1 MTIEKQTTVVIPVDL
16 LLDEVKKMHDA
27 KFRLVQVGCGQFTD
41 QFEINYSFERECVFS
56 NLRIIIEKETRVPSI
71 TDLYHAA
78 FVYENEIHD
87 LFGIGFFGISLDYQG
102 TFIRTKEKHPFYN
115 PTENDSSM
123 RPQEGGF

>member
-27 KFRLVQVGCGQFTD
+27 KYRLVQVGCGQFKD
-41 QFEINYSFERECVFS
+41 QIEINYSFERDLVFS
-56 NLRIIIEKETRVPSI
+56 NLRITIDKETQVPSV

-102 TFIRTKEKHPFYN
+102 TFIRTKDKHPFYN
-115 PTENDSSM
+115 TINKEDSL
-123 RPQEGGF
+123 RPEEEGS